1 MPHAAPLQA
10 QEPASHSLLVRPPSL
25 HPRKRRVSTAL
36 SQRTHLCRSTESGP
50 GMAPAWATCT
60 QEASLEEVPARLAF
74 INPHCFFWSQ
84 RPLSSASPQVGA
96 ESQGSVHT
104 PKAHAGQE
112 RGASSEQPCKG
123 LGLGQGSGYRRP
135 EQAPQTNSNSQQP
148 PTERQDLRGDPNP
161 KGRTV
166 PHSGVQLLHSQ
177 KGTPHVPQRP
187 RWPSGHPRM
196 QRGTGYP
203 RGSRPPINQPWP
215 SVQRDEHAN

>member
-1 MPHAAPLQA
+1 MRPHSKPRSQQATPFLCAPLAYTPGSEECPQPCLRELTCVGAQSQA
-10 QEPASHSLLVRPPSL
+10 QGWPQPG
-25 HPRKRRVSTAL
+25 PRAPRR
-36 SQRTHLCRSTESGP
+36 
-50 GMAPAWATCT
+50 PAWRRW
-60 QEASLEEVPARLAF
+60 PARLAF

-187 RWPSGHPRM
+187 RWPSGHPQM

-203 RGSRPPINQPWP
+203 RGSHPPINQPWP